1 MEKSDKKTILVVDD
15 NQDAAY
21 TTGMFLELQGYNV
34 HTRYSGQGALEA
46 VKALHPDL
54 VILDLAMP
62 VMDGYQT
69 ATQLRASYGATL
81 PLIALSGY
89 GQQEDKRMSSQA
101 GFNAHMVKPV
111 DFIALIELLKSFLSN
126 QPAN

>member
-1 MEKSDKKTILVVDD
+1 MENSDKKTILVVDD

-21 TTGMFLELQGYNV
+21 TLGMFLEVKGYKV
-34 HTRYSGQGALEA
+34 HTRFSGKDALEA
-46 VKALHPDL
+46 VETLHPDL

-62 VMDGYQT
+62 EMDGYET
-69 ATQLRASYGATL
+69 ATLLRSVHGPAF

-89 GQQEDKRMSSQA
+89 GQQEDRRMSSEA

-111 DFIALIELLKSFLSN
+111 DFKALIELLNSFLSD
-126 QPAN
+126 QSAG